1 MNRATSRNG
10 LSLLEVLISI
20 FVISIGLMSLA
31 MLIPA
36 GTMAINEANKSDRSG
51 ACGRSA
57 MRQIKIARMLDP
69 NYWVG
74 DPGNGPFAI
83 DPLGKFRGM
92 TGQLGGLQRIG
103 LSSVTSL
110 DVAED
115 IFVWQDDLAVVFP
128 KDRSLRSY
136 IEPDKITG
144 KEASKGHYSW
154 FMTVTPSPA
163 EASLPWD
170 LKCTF
175 SVSVVVCHSR
185 VFGQGGETPLTAD
198 FLGLGIG
205 GGTIQLKKTLE
216 KPIRSNQWIMLYDNT
231 QCKWYRVVSAGA
243 IPGAAQTLSLVGPD
257 WLGGKSA
264 QALIVQDVIGVYSTT
279 VETDRNR
286 NLIWK
291 RVE

>member
-1 MNRATSRNG
+1 VNRATSRNG

-57 MRQIKIARMLDP
+57 MRQIKIAGMLDP

-74 DPGNGPFAI
+74 NPGNGPFAI
-83 DPLGKFRGM
+83 DPLGKFKGM
-92 TGQLGGLQRIG
+92 SGPLGGLPRLG
-103 LSSVTSL
+103 LSSVTSF

-115 IFVWQDDLAVVFP
+115 IFFWQDDLTVVFP

-136 IEPDKITG
+136 VGLDKKTG
-144 KEASKGHYSW
+144 KAASKGHYSW
-154 FMTVTPSPA
+154 FMTVMPSPA
-163 EASLPWD
+163 EASLPPD

-175 SVSVVVCHSR
+175 SVSVVVCHGR
-185 VFGQGGETPLTAD
+185 VFEGGEHALSAQ
-198 FLGLGIG
+198 FLGRGIG
-205 GGTIQLKKTLE
+205 GGTIQLGGAPVK
-216 KPIRSNQWIMLYDNT
+216 IRTNQWIMLYDDT

-243 IPGAAQTLSLVGPD
+243 IPGVAQTLSLVGPD
-257 WLGGKSA
+257 WLGESSA

-291 RVE
+291 RRE